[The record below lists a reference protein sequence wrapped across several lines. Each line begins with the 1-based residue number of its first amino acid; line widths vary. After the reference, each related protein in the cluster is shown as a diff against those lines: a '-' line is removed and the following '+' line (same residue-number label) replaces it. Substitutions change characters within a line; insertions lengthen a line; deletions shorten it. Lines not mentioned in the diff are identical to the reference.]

1 MADRRAGMG
10 WMDGGVH
17 CFPIRVYYEDT
28 DAQGMVYHANYLRFA
43 ERARTEMLRLVG
55 AAHQWLID
63 RHDAGFS
70 VRRLTAAYHAPARLD
85 DLLEVRSE
93 VTATRGALL
102 SLNQDILR
110 PPAPTPLVAMTLDL
124 ACLNGQ
130 GRPRR
135 LPPFLLQAL
144 DAPPS
149 P

>member
-28 DAQGMVYHANYLRFA
+28 DAQGMVYHA
-43 ERARTEMLRLVG
+43 
-55 AAHQWLID
+55 
-63 RHDAGFS
+63 
-70 VRRLTAAYHAPARLD
+70 
-85 DLLEVRSE
+85 E
-93 VTATRGALL
+93 VTATRGAVL

-124 ACLNGQ
+124 ACLNAQ

-135 LPPFLLQAL
+135 LPPFLHQAL

>member
-55 AAHQWLID
+55 AAHQRLID

-93 VTATRGALL
+93 VTATRGAVL
-102 SLNQDILR
+102 SLNQDIL
-110 PPAPTPLVAMTLDL
+110 LSLIHI
-124 ACLNGQ
+124 
-130 GRPRR
+130 
-135 LPPFLLQAL
+135 
-144 DAPPS
+144 
-149 P
+149 

>member
-1 MADRRAGMG
+1 MADRQAGMG
-10 WMDGGVH
+10 RMNDLVH

-28 DAQGMVYHANYLRFA
+28 DAQGMVYYANYLRFA

-63 RHDAGFS
+63 SHDAGFS
-70 VRRLTAAYHAPARLD
+70 VRHLTAAYHAPARLD

-93 VTATRGALL
+93 VTAARGAVL
-102 SLNQDILR
+102 SLSQNIFR

-124 ACLNGQ
+124 ACLNGH

-135 LPPFLLQAL
+135 LPPVLLRAL
-144 DAPPS
+144 DAPPPS
-149 P
+149 